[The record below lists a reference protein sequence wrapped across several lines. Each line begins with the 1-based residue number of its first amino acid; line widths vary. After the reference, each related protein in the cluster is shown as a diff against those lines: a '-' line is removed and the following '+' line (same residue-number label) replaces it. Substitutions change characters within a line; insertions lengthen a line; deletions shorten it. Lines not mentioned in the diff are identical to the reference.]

1 MISRKTIDEIF
12 NVAQIE
18 DVVDDYV
25 NLKRRG
31 VNMIGLCPFHNEKT
45 PSFTVSPAKNL
56 YKCFGCG
63 KGGNPVNFIME
74 HESFTYPEA
83 LRYLAQK
90 YNIKVEEDKQ
100 TDEAIE
106 AQKKRESLLLVNE
119 MAFKFFS
126 EQLQT
131 DEGKS
136 IGLSYFK
143 HRGLNERTIE
153 LFGLGYSPRGARSFT
168 DYAIQQGYKE
178 DLLKELGLTSNQ
190 GRDFYRERVIF
201 PFYNLSGKIIGFG
214 GRILK
219 DNVKAPKYLNS
230 PESEIY
236 NKRKS
241 LYGLYQARSDIRKK
255 DSCILVEGYTDV
267 LSLHQN
273 EIKNVVAS
281 SGTSLTV
288 EQVSLIK
295 RFTQNAIVLYDG
307 DAAGQKAALRGLDI
321 FLEQGLNVKV
331 VVLPEGQ
338 DPDSYVKELG
348 SSEFEA
354 YIKENGADF
363 ILRRARLIHK
373 DYKNDPIQKSLEIN
387 ELVKSIALIRD
398 QIKRS
403 LYIKECTSI
412 LNIDESSLVT
422 AINKHI
428 KSDLWK
434 RQNKSQRESAQPR
447 VEQKYVDYD
456 PEKDHSQRVSVKVD
470 PVNYQEK
477 DIARILIHDGN
488 QWYDEDQEI
497 SVADYILSNLG
508 SVVEYLSDPL
518 YKKILE
524 DCINQKSQGYSPNRS
539 YWSGH
544 TDDSIRDFAIE
555 VLSEKYVYAKWSE
568 KGLELQTQKPVE
580 ENFVNDSYQA
590 IMRFK
595 LKKIKDK
602 INELNKL
609 IENEDD
615 DSRDLIFITAYQKLL
630 QERKAITDELK
641 TTVL

>member
-12 NVAQIE
+12 SVAQVE
-18 DVVDDYV
+18 DVVNDYV

-63 KGGNPVNFIME
+63 KGGNAVNFIMD

-106 AQKKRESLLLVNE
+106 AQQKRESLLLVNE
-119 MAFKFFS
+119 MAFNFFK
-126 EQLQT
+126 EQLLT
-131 DEGKS
+131 EEGKS

-153 LFGLGYSPRGARSFT
+153 TFGLGYSPRGSRQFT
-168 DYAIQQGYKE
+168 DYAINKDYKE
-178 DLLKELGLTSNQ
+178 DLLKELGLTSSH

-241 LYGLYQARSDIRKK
+241 LYGLYQARSEIRKK

-288 EQVSLIK
+288 EQVGLIK
-295 RFTQNAIVLYDG
+295 RFTANAIVLYDG

-348 SSEFEA
+348 STAFEA
-354 YIKENGADF
+354 YIKEHGADF
-363 ILRRARLIHK
+363 ILRRAKLIHEE
-373 DYKNDPIQKSLEIN
+373 YKNDPIQKSLEIN
-387 ELVKSIALIRD
+387 ELVKSVALIRD

-412 LNIDESSLVT
+412 LQIDESSLVT

-428 KSDLWK
+428 KTDLWK
-434 RQNKSQRESAQPR
+434 RQNQVKRDNAQPR
-447 VEQKYVDYD
+447 VQQKYVDYD
-456 PEKDHSQRVSVKVD
+456 PEKDHSQGVSVKVD
-470 PVNYQEK
+470 EINYQEK
-477 DIARILIHDGN
+477 DIIRIMIHDGD
-488 QWYDEDQEI
+488 QLYDEEQDI
-497 SVADYILSNLG
+497 SIADYIISNLG
-508 SVVEYLSDPL
+508 NVIEYMSDPL
-518 YKKILE
+518 YKKVLE
-524 DCINQKSQGYSPNRS
+524 DYVHQKSQRYTPNRS

-544 TDDSIRDFAIE
+544 QDEEIRDLSINI
-555 VLSEKYVYAKWSE
+555 LSEKYVYAKWSE
-568 KGLELQTQKPVE
+568 KGLELQTQKPIE
-580 ENFVNDSYQA
+580 ENFVKDSYQA

-595 LKKIKDK
+595 LRKIMDK

-609 IENEDD
+609 IEKEDD
-615 DSRDLIFITAYQKLL
+615 DSRDIVFITAYQKLL
-630 QERKAITDELK
+630 QERKTITDELK

>member
-12 NVAQIE
+12 NVANVE
-18 DVVDDYV
+18 DVVNDYV
-25 NLKRRG
+25 NLKKRG

-63 KGGNPVNFIME
+63 KGGSAVNFIME
-74 HESFTYPEA
+74 HEGFSYPEA

-90 YNIKVEEDKQ
+90 YNIKVEEDEK

-106 AQKKRESLLLVNE
+106 AQQKRDSLLLVNE
-119 MAFKFFS
+119 MAFNFFK
-126 EQLQT
+126 EQLLT

-153 LFGLGYSPRGARSFT
+153 FYGLGYSPKGSRQFT
-168 DYAIQQGYKE
+168 DFAIQKGYKE
-178 DLLKELGLTSNQ
+178 DLLKELGLTSTH

-230 PESEIY
+230 PESDIY

-241 LYGLYQARSDIRKK
+241 LYGLYQARSEIRKK

-288 EQVSLIK
+288 EQVGLIK

-354 YIKENGADF
+354 YINKHGADF
-363 ILRRARLIHK
+363 ILRRANLIQEGT
-373 DYKNDPIQKSLEIN
+373 KNDPIQKSLEIN
-387 ELVKSIALIRD
+387 ELVKSVALIRD

-403 LYIKECTSI
+403 LYIKECTKI

-428 KSDLWK
+428 KADLWK
-434 RQNKSQRESAQPR
+434 RQNQSKRDNALSR

-456 PEKDHSQRVSVKVD
+456 PEKDHSQGVSVQVD
-470 PVNYQEK
+470 QVNYQEK
-477 DIARILIHDGN
+477 DIIRILIHDGD
-488 QWYDEDQEI
+488 QWYDEEQEI
-497 SVADYILSNLG
+497 SVADYIISNLG
-508 SVVEYLSDPL
+508 NVVEYLSDPL
-518 YKKILE
+518 YKKVLQVYIH
-524 DCINQKSQGYSPNRS
+524 QKSQGFSPNRS
-539 YWSGH
+539 YWSSH
-544 TDDSIRDFAIE
+544 LEDEIRELAVDI
-555 VLSEKYVYAKWSE
+555 LSEKYVYANWSQ
-568 KGLELQTQKPVE
+568 KGLELQTQKPIE
-580 ENFVNDSYQA
+580 ENFIKDSYQA

-595 LKKIKDK
+595 LKKVMEK

-609 IENEDD
+609 IEKQEDD
-615 DSRDLIFITAYQKLL
+615 LKDIIFITAYQQLL
-630 QERKAITDELK
+630 QERKSITDELK